1 MKTKTAIFLALLC
14 YWALPA
20 TSLAHLPTSFFQ
32 TRPGSLEGIV
42 REQATGDVLPF
53 AAVIVK
59 TGEVVVASAQ
69 TDFDGRYSIAPIP
82 PGRYDVYCYFQ
93 GFADTV
99 IKGVQ
104 IDPDRPAVV
113 HFQMRLSTEILQEV
127 AVVYEA
133 PLIDGSRG
141 TRVTVTSDE
150 IMNMPTRD
158 ISGIAAQTAGVF
170 QADDG
175 AVTTIRGARD
185 QQAIYF
191 IDGVKVRGS
200 VHLPHASA
208 NNEAFELELEEEID
222 RRALAENEEYNG
234 LQENPFDAVLSAPFS
249 TFSIDVDGGAYT
261 NTRRF
266 LQSGYLPPKDAVRIE
281 EFINYFRFDYP
292 NPEGPHPFGFHSEIS
307 TCPWNENH
315 QLLKVG
321 IQGLKMDHE
330 DLPPSNLVF
339 LMDVSGSMD
348 EPDKLPLLKASFLL
362 LLEQL
367 RPEDRVAIV
376 VYAGAA
382 GLVLPSTPCLKK
394 EQIIAAVDGLQA
406 GGSTAGGAGIELAY
420 QVAEKHH
427 QKGMNSRVILATDGD
442 FNVGVSS
449 QDALIDLIEK
459 KRESG
464 IFLSVLGFGTG
475 NYKEARMEQ
484 LANHGNGNYSY
495 IDQLM
500 EAQKVLVEEM
510 GGTLLTIAKDVKI
523 QLEFNP
529 AKVLAYRLIGF
540 ENRILNKE
548 DFEDDQKDAGELGA
562 GHRVTALY
570 ELIPRTELEQMP
582 AAESK
587 YQTLGFSEAALNS
600 NEVGMLR
607 FRYKAPDGRESQLIE
622 VPMEQKSGSFEE
634 ASQDFRFAAAVAGFG
649 MLLKESEYA
658 GNLNY
663 KEVIRMAKDAR
674 GEDAF
679 GYRAE
684 FIRLVQL
691 AKDLH
696 PLASNH

>member
-1 MKTKTAIFLALLC
+1 MKTKTAILLALFG

-20 TSLAHLPTSFFQ
+20 TSLAHLSESFLQ
-32 TRPGSLEGIV
+32 VRPGSLQGKVTEHDTQ
-42 REQATGDVLPF
+42 EALPF
-53 AAVIVK
+53 ASVIVK
-59 TGEVVVASAQ
+59 SGDQVVGSAQ
-69 TDFDGRYSIAPIP
+69 TDFDGLYRIEPLP
-82 PGRYDVYCYFQ
+82 PGAYDVYCYFT

-99 IKGVQ
+99 VKGVR
-104 IDPDRPAVV
+104 IEPERPAVLNIP
-113 HFQMRLSTEILQEV
+113 MRLGTEILQQVE
-127 AVVYEA
+127 VVYEA
-133 PLIDGSRG
+133 RLFDGTKSKQR
-141 TRVTVTSDE
+141 TVTSED
-150 IMNMPTRD
+150 IVNMATRD
-158 ISGIAAQTAGVF
+158 ISGIAAPSRGVYQF
-170 QADDG
+170 DEGQNNY
-175 AVTTIRGARD
+175 IRGARD
-185 QQAIYF
+185 QTSVYF

-200 VHLPHASA
+200 AQLPQAAAAS
-208 NNEAFELELEEEID
+208 EVPELELED
-222 RRALAENEEYNG
+222 ASNRRAQVENEEYDSM
-234 LQENPFDAVLSAPFS
+234 QENPFEAVLSTPFS

-281 EFINYFRFDYP
+281 EFINYFHFSYP

-307 TCPWNENH
+307 SCPWNENH

-321 IQGLKMDHE
+321 IQGLKMEHQ

-339 LMDVSGSMD
+339 LMDVSGSMN

-382 GLVLPSTPCLKK
+382 GLVLPSTLCSEK
-394 EQIIAAVDGLQA
+394 ERIIAAVDALQA

-420 QVAEKHH
+420 EVA
-427 QKGMNSRVILATDGD
+427 QKQHKEGMNSRVILATDGD

-449 QDALIDLIEK
+449 QEALNQLIEK

-475 NYKEARMEQ
+475 NYKDARMEQ

-500 EAQKVLVEEM
+500 EAKKVLVEEM
-510 GGTLLTIAKDVKI
+510 GGTLFTIAKDVKI

-529 AKVLAYRLIGF
+529 AKVMAYRLIGF
-540 ENRILNKE
+540 ENRKLNKE
-548 DFEDDQKDAGELGA
+548 DFEDDRKDAGELGA

-570 ELIPRTELEQMP
+570 ELIPRTDLEKAP
-582 AAESK
+582 SAESK
-587 YQTLGFSEAALNS
+587 YQTLGFSEVALSS

-607 FRYKAPDGRESQLIE
+607 FRYKAPDGDESQLIE
-622 VPMEQKSGSFEE
+622 VALEQNSQAFSA
-634 ASQDFRFAAAVAGFG
+634 ASEDFRFAAAVAGFG

-658 GNLNY
+658 GNLSY
-663 KEVIRMAKDAR
+663 KKVIRMAKEAR
-674 GEDAF
+674 GEDEL

-696 PLASNH
+696 PLASVD